1 MNPLNYPTDNM
12 YVIAA
17 LAAAAWIALA
27 ALIAA
32 MMQQPND
39 GE

>member
-17 LAAAAWIALA
+17 LAAVAWVSLA
-27 ALIAA
+27 VLIAA

>member
-1 MNPLNYPTDNM
+1 MDPLNYPTDNI

-17 LAAAAWIALA
+17 LAVLAWLGLA
-27 ALIAA
+27 AFVAI

-39 GE
+39 DQ